1 MRVAAGLVA
10 ALLLTAPLRG
20 QERDRSLER
29 IAIALQ
35 QPPGS
40 ISSTSPSEP
49 LHRPLELGPF
59 TLVPPEMRGEFVR
72 VQLPIGEL
80 VTRAVR
86 GVRAAHERRRQAKAR
101 REVETALKAFLEQ
114 TRQQPW

>member
-1 MRVAAGLVA
+1 
-10 ALLLTAPLRG
+10 
-20 QERDRSLER
+20 
-29 IAIALQ
+29 
-35 QPPGS
+35 
-40 ISSTSPSEP
+40 
-49 LHRPLELGPF
+49 
-59 TLVPPEMRGEFVR
+59 MRGEFVR